1 VDVATAGLSPSDIN
15 VGRLV
20 RHLRDAVIVGDTR
33 TGRIVLWNPAAAALF
48 GYTTEEAIG
57 LPIDVLVPEPLR
69 ARHQAGLGRYRRTGH
84 GPLTDSGGPVELPAR
99 RKSGEEFW
107 IELSLSPLEVDA
119 AGGPFVLALIRDATP
134 RKLAE
139 VERRDRLRAEA
150 GQAEAEQR
158 ARLAAF
164 GADVGRALTHS
175 RSMSD
180 ALGGTAE
187 AIVRHLDAAF
197 ARIWTLN
204 ETDQMLELRASAG
217 LYTHLDGQHSR
228 VPVGQLKIGLMA
240 ATGQPYLTNDAFG
253 DPRITE
259 KDWLRREGLVAFAGY
274 PLLVDD
280 RVVGVLGLFARHP
293 FGPEM
298 LAELSGVLDGIGQ
311 YIERKRTEEALQSS
325 EERFRALIE
334 RSSDMITLHRPDG
347 TILYASPSMV
357 RLLGYESHELLDR
370 NLLEYV
376 HPDDRSEVVNGFT
389 ELLAQ
394 PRRSTTGRYRI
405 RHRDGSWRWI
415 ETTRTNLLH
424 EPAVS
429 AVVCNKRDVTAEVQ
443 AQQHLEQT
451 VAERTQELSTLLE
464 VSRGLGSTLELRRLI
479 ELIFDQLKISVD
491 YSAVGLHIA
500 NEQGEYQTLD
510 YRGPLPRERILLN
523 WNSPTIVALL
533 RQAGATGRPVIVD
546 DFGGDTPM
554 MRHFEAEGIQL
565 PKEAYGHARAVLI
578 APLLAKGRHIGG
590 LTLMH
595 RVRGHYTSHHAE
607 YVMAFAQ
614 HASVAIE
621 NARLYEALHDK
632 AALEERQRLARELHD
647 SVSQALYAIALNGAA
662 AADSLHK
669 QDHPRAARQ
678 VRHVRQL
685 ARAGLAEM
693 RALIFE
699 LRVESLAE
707 EGLVAALSKQAA
719 AVEARHQLKIRSRFT
734 PEPPLSMIAKEA
746 LYRIAQEALHNVVK
760 HARARRVDLTLE
772 VVDDNIVL
780 TVRDNGHGFE
790 LGTAFP
796 GHLGLRSMQERAEA
810 VGGSLSLDSAPR
822 AGTVVR
828 VQVPVASA

>member
-1 VDVATAGLSPSDIN
+1 MDVATAGLSPSDIN

-33 TGRIVLWNPAAAALF
+33 TGRIVLWNPAAEALF
-48 GYTTEEAIG
+48 GYTTDEAIG
-57 LPIDVLVPEPLR
+57 LPIDALVPEPLR

-84 GPLTDSGGPVELPAR
+84 GPLADSGGPVELPAR

-107 IELSLSPLEVDA
+107 IELSLSPIEVDA
-119 AGGPFVLALIRDATP
+119 AAGPFVLALMRDATT

-158 ARLAAF
+158 ARRAAF

-228 VPVGQLKIGLMA
+228 VPVGQLKIGLIA
-240 ATGQPYLTNDAFG
+240 ATRQPYLTNDAFG

-293 FGPEM
+293 FGQET

-376 HPDDRSEVVNGFT
+376 HPDDRREVVSAFT

-394 PRRSTTGRYRI
+394 PGRSTTGRYRI

-479 ELIFDQLKISVD
+479 ELIFDQLKIRLD

-500 NEQGEYQTLD
+500 NEQDEYQMLD
-510 YRGPLPRERILLN
+510 YRGPLPKERMLLN

-554 MRHFEAEGIQL
+554 MRHFESEGMQL
-565 PKEAYGHARAVLI
+565 PKEAYGHARAVLV
-578 APLLAKGRHIGG
+578 APLLSRGRHIGG

-595 RVRGHYTSHHAE
+595 RVPGYYTSHHAE

-614 HASVAIE
+614 HAAVAIE

-662 AADSLHK
+662 ASDSLHK
-669 QDHPRAARQ
+669 QDHPRAARH

-693 RALIFE
+693 RALIF
-699 LRVESLAE
+699 
-707 EGLVAALSKQAA
+707 
-719 AVEARHQLKIRSRFT
+719 
-734 PEPPLSMIAKEA
+734 
-746 LYRIAQEALHNVVK
+746 
-760 HARARRVDLTLE
+760 
-772 VVDDNIVL
+772 
-780 TVRDNGHGFE
+780 
-790 LGTAFP
+790 
-796 GHLGLRSMQERAEA
+796 
-810 VGGSLSLDSAPR
+810 
-822 AGTVVR
+822 
-828 VQVPVASA
+828 